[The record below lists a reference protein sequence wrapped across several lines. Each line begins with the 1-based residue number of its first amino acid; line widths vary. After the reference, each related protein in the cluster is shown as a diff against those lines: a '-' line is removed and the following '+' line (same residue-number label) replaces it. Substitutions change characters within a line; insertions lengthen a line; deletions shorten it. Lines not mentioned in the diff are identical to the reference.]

1 MKQIYNLIKKDFILI
16 RNNILIMLLVLGF
29 ALIPVAK
36 NTPGSLLYGVIIFM
50 LTFMIYHMISMEEM
64 KQKGHIYLATTPLS
78 NKNIGIAKILI
89 ITISFIIITI
99 SYIGLSAIK
108 FTKLGGISV
117 ADVVLAFFTIEVFF
131 AIYIPLTFKLGY
143 VRLQMISTGTIFL
156 TPIIISF
163 MLRRIDFIINIRNYI
178 LNIPLPALIFFC
190 AIMLVIVSIST
201 SKASASIL
209 GNKEY

>member
-29 ALIPVAK
+29 ASIPVAK

-78 NKNIGIAKILI
+78 NKNIGIAKSFI

-99 SYIGLSAIK
+99 GYIGLSAIN
-108 FTKLGGISV
+108 FTKLGRIGIE
-117 ADVVLAFFTIEVFF
+117 DVVLAFFTIEIFF

-143 VRLQMISTGTIFL
+143 IRLQMISTVTIFL

-163 MLRRIDFIINIRNYI
+163 ILRRIDFIINIRNYI
-178 LNIPLPALIFFC
+178 LNIPLPALILFC
-190 AIMLVIVSIST
+190 VIILVLVSIST
-201 SKASASIL
+201 SKTSASIL
-209 GNKEY
+209 DSKEY

>member
-1 MKQIYNLIKKDFILI
+1 MKQIYNLIKKDFVLI
-16 RNNILIMLLVLGF
+16 KNNILITLLVLGF

-50 LTFMIYHMISMEEM
+50 LTFMVYHMISMEEM
-64 KQKGHIYLATTPLS
+64 KLKGHIYLATTPLS
-78 NKNIGIAKILI
+78 NKNIGIAKIFI

-99 SYIGLSAIK
+99 IYIGLSVIS
-108 FTKLGGISV
+108 FTKLGRIGIE
-117 ADVVLAFFTIEVFF
+117 DVVLAFVIIEIFF

-143 VRLQMISTGTIFL
+143 IRLQMISTATIFL

-163 MLRRIDFIINIRNYI
+163 ILSRIDFIISIRKYI

-190 AIMLVIVSIST
+190 VIMLVIVSIST
-201 SKASASIL
+201 SKASAIIL

>member
-29 ALIPVAK
+29 ASIPVAK

-78 NKNIGIAKILI
+78 NKNIGIAKSFI

-99 SYIGLSAIK
+99 SYIVLSAIN
-108 FTKLGGISV
+108 FTKLGRIGIE
-117 ADVVLAFFTIEVFF
+117 DVVLAFFTIEIFF

-143 VRLQMISTGTIFL
+143 IRLQMLSTVTIFL

-163 MLRRIDFIINIRNYI
+163 ILKRIDFIINIRNYI
-178 LNIPLPALIFFC
+178 LNIPLPALILFC
-190 AIMLVIVSIST
+190 VIILVLVSIST
-201 SKASASIL
+201 SKTSASIL
-209 GNKEY
+209 DSKEY